1 MLYTKETADSRG
13 FTVEKIKSQGYRIV
27 QTAARQSR
35 GMEPFRPWQLIIL
48 YYRNK
53 YIVKGKC

>member
-35 GMEPFRPWQLIIL
+35 GMEPFRPWQLIVL
-48 YYRNK
+48 YRNSW
-53 YIVKGKC
+53 